1 MRRRDLFISSLAAL
15 ALLAGACGGG
25 SSGNNNNAQKTVGGV
40 LTIDNESGAL
50 WQCDFNPYNG
60 SVNGQSFGAL
70 YEPLVYDNL
79 LNDKKT
85 PWLAS
90 DYQWSTD
97 NKTLTFT
104 IRSGVKWTDGQPF
117 TAADVVFSFALLKQ
131 HPEADLQSDWQVI
144 QSVIQQG
151 DDKVAFTFNQSAVPN
166 FYQIAGQTAIVPQ
179 HIWSA
184 FKDPAAQVVKDPV
197 GTGPFT
203 MSACTGQNIT
213 YKRNPNYWQK
223 GLPYLD
229 TVNYPAFL
237 DNDPANAFLA
247 AGQAQWGGQF
257 IPNIDTYY
265 VAKDPKN
272 NHYWFPPIDNINVW
286 FNTTLAPLN
295 NKAVR
300 QAIAY
305 SIDRPSVSQKGEF
318 GYEPPGNQTG
328 VLSPTF
334 DSWIDK
340 AQADTYGYKFDV
352 AKAQG
357 LLQQAGFTKG
367 SSGILQDSSGKKL
380 SLSIINI
387 AGYTD
392 WVASVQV
399 IQDNLKQVGI
409 ELKPVNLEA
418 TAYFD
423 KLFTGNFELAYGSVN
438 TSPGPSPYYELRN
451 TLHSATTA
459 AIGQTAAGDYGRYK
473 NPALDALFDQYG
485 GTTDPAKQHDLIKQV
500 EKIMLE
506 DVPVIPV
513 TEGVAWYQYSTKD
526 FAGWPTKDDP
536 FAAPAPWN
544 LPDWEVTL
552 LHVYKKS

>member
-1 MRRRDLFISSLAAL
+1 VISLLAAT

-25 SSGNNNNAQKTVGGV
+25 STGNNNNNVTKSVGGIV
-40 LTIDNESGAL
+40 TIDNESGAL

-60 SVNGQSFGAL
+60 SVNGQAFGII

-90 DYQWSTD
+90 DYQWSSD
-97 NKTLTFT
+97 SKQLTFT
-104 IRSGVKWTDGQPF
+104 IRSGVTWSDGQPF
-117 TAADVVFSFALLKQ
+117 TAADVVFSFATLAQ
-131 HPEADLQSDWQVI
+131 HPEADLQSDWAVL

-151 DDKVAFTFNQSAVPN
+151 DDKVVFTFKQAAVPN
-166 FYQIAGQTAIVPQ
+166 FYQIAGQTAIVPK
-179 HIWSA
+179 HIWSG
-184 FKDPAAQVVKDPV
+184 FKDPASQVVRNPI

-213 YKRNPNYWQK
+213 YKRNANYWQK
-223 GLPYLD
+223 GLPYVD
-229 TVNYPAFL
+229 EVHYPAFL

-247 AGQAQWGGQF
+247 AGNAQWGGQF

-272 NHYWFPPIDNINVW
+272 NHYWFPPINNINIW
-286 FNTTLAPLN
+286 FNTTMAPLD

-300 QAIAY
+300 QAFAY
-305 SIDRPSVSQKGEF
+305 GIDRAAVSQKGEF

-340 AQADTYGYKFDV
+340 SQAGKYGYKFDV
-352 AKAQG
+352 NKAQS
-357 LLQQAGFTKG
+357 LLQGAGFTKG
-367 SSGILQDSSGKKL
+367 SDGIFKDSSGKRL
-380 SLSIINI
+380 SFSIINI

-399 IQDNLKQVGI
+399 VQDNLKQIGI
-409 ELKPVNLEA
+409 ELKPDNLDSQ
-418 TAYFD
+418 AYFD
-423 KLFTGNFELAYGSVN
+423 KLFTGNFQLAYGSVN
-438 TSPGPSPYYELRN
+438 TSPGPNPYYELRN

-459 AIGQTAAGDYGRYK
+459 AIGQNAPGDYGRYK
-473 NPALDALFDQYG
+473 NPSVDTLFDQFG
-485 GTTDPAKQHDLIKQV
+485 ATTDSAKQHDLIKQV
-500 EKIMLE
+500 EAVMLE

-552 LHVYKKS
+552 LHLYKKS